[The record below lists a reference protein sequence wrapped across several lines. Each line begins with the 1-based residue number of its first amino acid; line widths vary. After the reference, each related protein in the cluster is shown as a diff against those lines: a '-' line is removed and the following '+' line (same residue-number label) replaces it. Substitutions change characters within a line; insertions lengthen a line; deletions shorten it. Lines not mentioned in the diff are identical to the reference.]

1 MDATL
6 DGVPRDALA
15 DLSIVMMTR
24 PLLRPHP
31 IWRRRA
37 RDGMS
42 KAEQSSTETFMEFLE
57 AVRETFAGKHLHL
70 IVDSAKSSMPKPV
83 SPIWRS
89 TRNSNGMF
97 YRPAPRI

>member
-42 KAEQSSTETFMEFLE
+42 
-57 AVRETFAGKHLHL
+57 V
-70 IVDSAKSSMPKPV
+70 
-83 SPIWRS
+83 
-89 TRNSNGMF
+89 
-97 YRPAPRI
+97 RPADRSSC